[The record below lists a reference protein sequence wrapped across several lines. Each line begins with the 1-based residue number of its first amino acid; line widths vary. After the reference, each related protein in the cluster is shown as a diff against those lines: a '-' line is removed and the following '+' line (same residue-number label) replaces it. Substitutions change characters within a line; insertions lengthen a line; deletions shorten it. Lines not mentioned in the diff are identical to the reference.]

1 MNHYVVVTNRI
12 LEPDS
17 IISRVKTNYNGGLV
31 TFLGVTRDETNGR
44 HVRFLEYEAY
54 DSMAEKMIQRILN
67 ESYDI
72 WNITDAAV
80 EHRVGHV
87 DIGELSL
94 VVAVSAPHRK
104 EAFTAC
110 GFIVDRIK
118 EVVPIWKK
126 EYFVDG
132 SVWVGCGTEH
142 VEHISSRGSE
152 V

>member
-1 MNHYVVVTNRI
+1 MNHYVVITNRS

-17 IISRVKTNYNGGLV
+17 VISRVKASYNGGLV

-44 HVRFLEYEAY
+44 NVRFLEYEAY
-54 DSMAEKMIQRILN
+54 DSMAEKMIRKILN
-67 ESYDI
+67 ETYDFWDI
-72 WNITDAAV
+72 RDAAV

-94 VVAVSAPHRK
+94 AVAVAAPHRK
-104 EAFTAC
+104 EAFAAC

-118 EVVPIWKK
+118 EIVPIWKK

-142 VEHISSRGSE
+142 VHHIPSQGSE